1 MSRFILNYVEETL
14 ELTKAL
20 KRLIGWIKGIPAYF
34 L

>member
-20 KRLIGWIKGIPAYF
+20 ERLIGWIQGILADF
-34 L
+34 